1 MAFCLLAYDS
11 ASLTL
16 SPSFYGFQLLCVCLL
31 QWRLTIFCVNIL
43 ACSIDLRYI
52 STMHFFNTNVAKAH
66 SRQGNFG
73 SVNNCSTIVFNI
85 DKII

>member
-16 SPSFYGFQLLCVCLL
+16 SLSFYVFQLLCVCLL

-52 STMHFFNTNVAKAH
+52 STMHFFNT
-66 SRQGNFG
+66 SRSTFTSREFRFG
-73 SVNNCSTIVFNI
+73 QQL
-85 DKII
+85 